1 MPGNCSRNQ
10 PTKMDRKWRGE
21 GKGSMGGER
30 WHSRVGI
37 PSFAGGGG
45 RGGVWGGKQGSFSK
59 AIELERPLEA
69 T

>member
-37 PSFAGGGG
+37 PSFAGG
-45 RGGVWGGKQGSFSK
+45 RGVGVEIRAEGVVATRRHSK
-59 AIELERPLEA
+59 VASVKP
-69 T
+69 